1 MKKLFISAA
10 AAIAFTAFGGLIASG
25 SAATGTPNY
34 DKNCVFKKEQPN
46 FGTAIKN
53 RIGGDKWVEK
63 DGRVFVRI
71 NVSGKNCKQ
80 VASFVSWKS
89 DSLIGKPYISQVMY
103 RSKQIVFKSGESH
116 LISIAKPQSGDKKCF
131 YQIDLVRGGDPRGTN
146 GGGAYSKERMIFS
159 VRAGEESCINTPAT
173 ETPEEPEAPV
183 VETTETPVTPVT
195 PGAPVVATPAT
206 ETVAATELVKTG
218 PASVI
223 ATFVAVTAIAAAG
236 YTLFARRRAN
246 RV

>member
-10 AAIAFTAFGGLIASG
+10 AAIAFTALGGLGG
-25 SAATGTPNY
+25 STNAATAANY
-34 DKNCVFKKEQPN
+34 NQNCVFKKQQPN
-46 FGTAIKN
+46 FGTPIKN

-63 DGRVFVRI
+63 DGRVFLRV
-71 NVSGKNCKQ
+71 NVTGKNCKQ

-89 DSLIGKPYISQVMY
+89 ESLIGQPYISQQMY
-103 RSKQIVFKSGESH
+103 RSKQIEFVSGKSY
-116 LISIAKPQSGDKKCF
+116 LISIAIPKSGDLKCF
-131 YQIDLVRGGDPRGTN
+131 YQIDLVRGANPEGSN

-159 VRAGEESCINTPAT
+159 VRAGEESCIKTPVT

-183 VETTETPVTPVT
+183 VETPVTD
-195 PGAPVVATPAT
+195 TPAT

-223 ATFVAVTAIAAAG
+223 ATFIAVTAVAAVSYAL
-236 YTLFARRRAN
+236 YARRLTRN
-246 RV
+246 